1 MPCAL
6 FFGALVHHFLR
17 CKKKLKNENVL
28 VPCALLFW
36 GRVYYFCGGDVA
48 SVRPFRGAPGTAP
61 VLLTKDLPF
70 FLGVAVLLDL
80 RFFFDCDISGVALSN
95 DISGAVLGS

>member
-1 MPCAL
+1 MFWFLGFFCAQSIL
-6 FFGALVHHFLR
+6 KRATFLG
-17 CKKKLKNENVL
+17 
-28 VPCALLFW
+28 PCALLFW
-36 GRVYYFCGGDVA
+36 GRVHYFCGGDVA